1 MAKAIL
7 ACGIH
12 TIHAIDRFTSRE
24 ISFILIARQLSLSP
38 PQVSNITHK
47 RLLRHRKLYILEEKG
62 KTIMKKKS
70 EKLTDLCGCVWE
82 IQEGIWVCVK
92 RCPKHSKPKS
102 KRPYRSKAESVRS
115 GGKFD

>member
-1 MAKAIL
+1 
-7 ACGIH
+7 
-12 TIHAIDRFTSRE
+12 
-24 ISFILIARQLSLSP
+24 
-38 PQVSNITHK
+38 
-47 RLLRHRKLYILEEKG
+47 LYILEEEG

-92 RCPKHSKPKS
+92 RCPKHSKPRS
-102 KRPYRSKAESVRS
+102 KRPYRPKAESVRS